1 MKIGIEAQ
9 RLFRSNKHGMEI
21 VALEVIKQLQQI
33 DNSNEYVVFAK
44 EGEDM
49 DCISETSN
57 FDIET
62 VKGFSYPD
70 WEQISL
76 PKAANEHDID
86 LLHCTANTAP
96 LFCNKPLV
104 ITLHDIIYLEN
115 ISFSG
120 SAYQN
125 FGNLYRRWVV
135 PEVIQKCNAIITV
148 SEYEKNKI
156 VEALQLPE
164 EKIHVVYNAA
174 NKVFR
179 VYDDQELL
187 NNIRATYKLPKD
199 FILFFGNTAPKKN
212 TAGVLQAY
220 AQLCKTTA
228 NPMPLVITDCKA
240 EYIAR
245 LLKDVDAEHLMEH
258 IILPGYVPFDDM
270 PYLYNL
276 ATLFLYPSLRESFG
290 MPILESMQC
299 GTPVITS
306 TTSAMPEVAG
316 PNAMMI
322 DPYAPDELALAI
334 DRILSDSE
342 LYQQKVNYGFEQAA
356 KFSWKNAA
364 RQVLNTY
371 HHALN

>member
-33 DNSNEYVVFAK
+33 DNENDYIVFAK
-44 EGEDM
+44 EDEDM
-49 DCISETSN
+49 NCISETPN

-62 VKGFSYPD
+62 IKGFSYPD

-76 PKAANEHDID
+76 PRAAKEHDVD

-135 PEVIQKCNAIITV
+135 PEVIQKCDAIITV
-148 SEYEKNKI
+148 SEYEKKRI
-156 VEALQLPE
+156 IEALQIPE
-164 EKIHVVYNAA
+164 DKVHVIYNAA
-174 NKVFR
+174 NSVFKVYQDR
-179 VYDDQELL
+179 LML
-187 NNIRATYKLPKD
+187 TKIRERYHLPED

-212 TAGVLQAY
+212 TKGVIEAY
-220 AQLCKTTA
+220 TRYHQENSDTL
-228 NPMPLVITDCKA
+228 PLVITDCKE
-240 EYIAR
+240 EYIGQY
-245 LLKDVDAEHLMEH
+245 LQELDASHLMEH
-258 IILPGYVPFDDM
+258 IILPGYIPFDDM

-316 PNAMMI
+316 PGAMLV
-322 DPYAPDELALAI
+322 DPHAPEQLSLAI
-334 DRILSDSE
+334 KDLLTDQA
-342 LYQQKVNYGFEQAA
+342 LYEEKIRYGFEQSS
-356 KFSWKNAA
+356 KFNWENAA
-364 RQVLNTY
+364 QQVLNTY
-371 HHALN
+371 KQVLN

>member
-33 DNSNEYVVFAK
+33 DNENDYIVFAK
-44 EGEDM
+44 EDEDM
-49 DCISETSN
+49 NCISETPN

-62 VKGFSYPD
+62 IKGFSYPD

-76 PKAANEHDID
+76 PRAAKEHDVD

-135 PEVIQKCNAIITV
+135 PEVIQKCDAIITV
-148 SEYEKNKI
+148 SEYEKKRI
-156 VEALQLPE
+156 IEALQIPE
-164 EKIHVVYNAA
+164 DKVHVIYNAA
-174 NKVFR
+174 NSVFKVYQDR
-179 VYDDQELL
+179 LML
-187 NNIRATYKLPKD
+187 TKIRERYHLPED

-212 TAGVLQAY
+212 TKGVIEAY
-220 AQLCKTTA
+220 TRYHQENSDTL
-228 NPMPLVITDCKA
+228 PLVITDCKE
-240 EYIAR
+240 EYIGQYLQELNAS
-245 LLKDVDAEHLMEH
+245 HLMEH
-258 IILPGYVPFDDM
+258 IILPGYIPFDDM

-316 PNAMMI
+316 PGAMLV
-322 DPYAPDELALAI
+322 DPHAPEQLSLAI
-334 DRILSDSE
+334 KDLLTDQA
-342 LYQQKVNYGFEQAA
+342 LYEEKIRYGFEQSS
-356 KFSWKNAA
+356 KFNWENAA
-364 RQVLNTY
+364 QQVLNTY
-371 HHALN
+371 KQVLN